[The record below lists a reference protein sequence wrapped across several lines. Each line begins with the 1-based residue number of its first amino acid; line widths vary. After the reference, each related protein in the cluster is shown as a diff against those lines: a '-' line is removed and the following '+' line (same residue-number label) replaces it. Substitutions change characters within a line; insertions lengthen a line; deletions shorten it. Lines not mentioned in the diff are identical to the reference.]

1 MNNNTQLSE
10 NEWYKGFGERV
21 TSLLAFNIRLILTN
35 NEVELD
41 SEEGSNLLVAELFDL
56 IENYFGSNAPDLAVT
71 QLVNDTAYELRYIIT
86 LDDELLLNESLTEEK
101 FMEFVIDKFGLRDEE
116 NFKDLYPSTHSYIK
130 QVQKRLAPSYK

>member
-41 SEEGSNLLVAELFDL
+41 SEEGSNLLVVELFDL
-56 IENYFGSNAPDLAVT
+56 IENYFGSNAPDGAVT
-71 QLVNDTAYELRYIIT
+71 QLVNDTAYELRATIT
-86 LDDELLLNESLTEEK
+86 LDDELLLNKSLMEEK
-101 FMEFVIDKFGLRDEE
+101 FMEFVIDKFGLCDEE

-130 QVQKRLAPSYK
+130 QVQKRLAPIYK